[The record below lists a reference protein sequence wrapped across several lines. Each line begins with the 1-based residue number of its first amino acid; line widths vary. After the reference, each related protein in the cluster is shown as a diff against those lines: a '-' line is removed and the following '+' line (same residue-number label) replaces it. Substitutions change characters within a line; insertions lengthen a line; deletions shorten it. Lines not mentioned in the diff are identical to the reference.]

1 MFIWNYSPCA
11 GVAPDVYG
19 TASATTSVVRFL
31 MVVIRMAEANLDVVK
46 VRAEAAKA
54 SVAINAIAEPL
65 VAKPRIKLKLQDLT
79 QSGQSQREQTN
90 RDLAAFGKAVRE
102 IKSKIHDR

>member
-1 MFIWNYSPCA
+1 MSIEMYPTKQETLHA
-11 GVAPDVYG
+11 KL
-19 TASATTSVVRFL
+19 ASQ
-31 MVVIRMAEANLDVVK
+31 IRMAEANLDVMK
-46 VRAEAAKA
+46 VRAEAAKV

-65 VAKPRIKLKLQDLT
+65 VAKPRIKLKLQELT

-90 RDLAAFGKAVRE
+90 RDLAAFEKAVRE